1 MNFAMIRLTLRIIE
15 FLFLVNTSTHILQDI
30 LNFVNQILELAC
42 IIQLKSDQTAMFQV
56 YLSMFITNHNS
67 DYD

>member
-42 IIQLKSDQTAMFQV
+42 IIQLTSDQTAMFQV

>member
-1 MNFAMIRLTLRIIE
+1 M
-15 FLFLVNTSTHILQDI
+15 STHILQDI

-42 IIQLKSDQTAMFQV
+42 IIQLTSDQTAMFQV